1 MRRLVGLVI
10 VLAALFAPVQPA
22 GAAPSD
28 LPPGSPGAAAERQ
41 GNAYQATPTDPAPT
55 TTTQPPPPDPCA
67 SIPAGSGSGR
77 RVVYRR
83 TSQPMTVWIVDT
95 DDSLIRCYPVSG
107 HRAMVQPRTGTYSVF
122 SRSSY
127 TCNIEHTYVCM
138 RWMVRFTVGPD
149 GDNIGFHEIPRDNGV
164 PVQGN
169 AQLGRPLSSGCV
181 RQSTEDAQFMWNWAS
196 IGTKVV
202 VI

>member
-1 MRRLVGLVI
+1 MRRFLGTVIIAAALVAPTQ
-10 VLAALFAPVQPA
+10 LAAAAPPELPP
-22 GAAPSD
+22 AAPSD
-28 LPPGSPGAAAERQ
+28 TAQRVNNP
-41 GNAYQATPTDPAPT
+41 YQATPTDPAPT

-67 SIPAGSGSGR
+67 AVPGNSGSGR

-83 TSQPMTVWIVDT
+83 TSLPMMVWIVDG
-95 DDSLIRCYPVSG
+95 DGALLRCYPVSG
-107 HRAMVQPRTGTYSVF
+107 HRAMAQPRTGSYQVF

-149 GDNIGFHEIPRDNGV
+149 GDNIGFHEIPRDEGV
-164 PVQGN
+164 PVQSN
-169 AQLGRPLSSGCV
+169 SQLGRPLSAGCV
-181 RQSTEDAQFMWNWAS
+181 RQSTEDAQFMWSWAYV
-196 IGTKVV
+196 GTRVV